1 MLVGSSAPGRAA
13 SCIQEQIAATGA
25 NLLLCAGRW
34 GSRESQPTIW
44 LVLPQTFEISAVFV
58 QIPNAHTRAL
68 QFVGLSCLLE
78 PRCANVMPVRVTAP
92 SWIVGGVTISRLGYI
107 PRTVNH
113 RRLAFLALVLSIALA
128 GCGSSGAKNS
138 GGAKSGSSGK
148 NSGSAS
154 KQTVDA
160 SRLEDAIAAASHTQR
175 GQKAAVV
182 CPTGIPVKTG
192 LDFYCAAQAGT
203 QVTPFLVTE
212 HSGGRLT
219 YVGVSATRA
228 PMLDMGQIELS
239 VMRSLRADHDDPKS
253 LSCPQQ
259 MPRQQGLE
267 FVCVATSSSKRSTAF
282 IVRETNGL
290 GRVSFRPR

>member
-1 MLVGSSAPGRAA
+1 LESEAAARSTRGRRGAGAGS
-13 SCIQEQIAATGA
+13 
-25 NLLLCAGRW
+25 
-34 GSRESQPTIW
+34 
-44 LVLPQTFEISAVFV
+44 
-58 QIPNAHTRAL
+58 
-68 QFVGLSCLLE
+68 
-78 PRCANVMPVRVTAP
+78 
-92 SWIVGGVTISRLGYI
+92 GVAFSPLGYI

-128 GCGSSGAKNS
+128 GCGSSPKNGS
-138 GGAKSGSSGK
+138 GVKQAGGST
-148 NSGSAS
+148 

-160 SRLEDAIAAASHTQR
+160 TRLENAIAAASHTQR
-175 GQKAAVV
+175 GQKAAVI

-192 LDFYCAAQAGT
+192 VDFYCAAQAGT

-212 HSGGRLT
+212 HAGGKLT
-219 YVGVSATRA
+219 YAGVSATQA

-267 FVCVATSSSKRSTAF
+267 FVCVATSNSKRSTAF